1 MSVIEQLRRPVVAR
15 INEFNEM
22 STRVLGWYIED
33 AIRNNQKTLP
43 VLIDSY
49 GGEVYSLFAMIDLLK
64 NSGLDIITIAN
75 GKAMSCGAFLLS
87 VGSKRYCTENTTI
100 MIHSVSGGVVG
111 KTAELQNQANHAS
124 QINQK
129 AFDLL
134 DKNSNK
140 LNGFYQNLLKQNN
153 NADLFLTAQQALDYG
168 LITNIGVPNVQDI
181 FGDIGQYLSTDEL
194 FSKDYQ
200 NINDLKIFLQYGIEK
215 NTSNADIPKGGNDS
229 MDLNAILA
237 KFSMSEGEK
246 NVILGIQN
254 ELLSA
259 KNEVSALKSKLETHQ
274 EETKKLKNE
283 FSAQILA
290 FNKKEDELFISSL
303 IKDKKISNAE
313 KEHQLK
319 LLQAL
324 PLDLKEAHK
333 KNLEAKANLVE
344 GEIPDNGESAF
355 NFSAG
360 STIKAKLE
368 IIAKE
373 NNLNLSKV
381 EDLQKAQEILVLKGS
396 K

>member
-1 MSVIEQLRRPVVAR
+1 
-15 INEFNEM
+15 
-22 STRVLGWYIED
+22 
-33 AIRNNQKTLP
+33 
-43 VLIDSY
+43 
-49 GGEVYSLFAMIDLLK
+49 
-64 NSGLDIITIAN
+64 
-75 GKAMSCGAFLLS
+75 
-87 VGSKRYCTENTTI
+87 
-100 MIHSVSGGVVG
+100 MIHSVSGGGSG
-111 KTAELQNQANHAS
+111 KAAELQNQANHAS

-153 NADLFLTAQQALDYG
+153 NADLFLTAKQALDYE
-168 LITNIGVPNVQDI
+168 LITNIGVPNIQDI
-181 FGDIGQYLSTDEL
+181 FGDIGQYLSTDEF

-215 NTSNADIPKGGNDS
+215 NTSNADIPKGGNNS

-259 KNEVSALKSKLETHQ
+259 KTEITNLKGDLNNQK
-274 EETKKLKNE
+274 EENKKIKAE

-290 FNKKEDELFISSL
+290 FNKKEDEIFISSL
-303 IKDKKISNAE
+303 IKEKKISNAE

-319 LLQAL
+319 VLQAL
-324 PLDLKEAHK
+324 PLDLKEQHK
-333 KNLEAKANLVE
+333 NTLNARSILVE
-344 GEIPDNGESAF
+344 GEIPDNGEKDF
-355 NFSAG
+355 NFSSG
-360 STIKAKLE
+360 GTIKAKLE
-368 IIAKE
+368 MIAKE

-381 EDLQKAQEILVLKGS
+381 EDLQKAQELLVLGGK
-396 K
+396 